1 MSYNINEKEIRREL
15 AVIYRQEIIQDIAF
29 FTNAPKAVFYD
40 KLLLNLDLS
49 DFPDRASR
57 TGRRGYSKCALLC
70 AFIVMKCECFSCI
83 TDLLDYLNNN
93 LLIAHYCG
101 FNIMQ
106 PLPSYWTFDRFIREL
121 DNEYLKKVMQRLVIQ
136 AAELGIIDT
145 SFIALDSTPVS
156 ANTCQNN
163 PKSFAKNKFSKDNQ
177 PQSDKDCRL
186 GVHTAS
192 NQHNERKFEYY
203 WGYKNHVLVDCIT
216 GLPISEI
223 TTTADVADSTV
234 VKDILSQ
241 TNSYISIDECTFI
254 ADKGYDVKAVYNL
267 VKDVYHGEC
276 IIPLNKRNTKN
287 TKKLASGH
295 PICEAGLAMH
305 KDGIFSDRNRTRQK
319 YCCPYK
325 RSKNGICPCNHEC
338 WNNGR
343 KNRGCT
349 KYVTLPDD
357 YRLSIDRDCISFKKI
372 YAMRTEAERYN
383 SRFKSTGQE
392 RLWIH
397 SLNAA
402 KNMNSIAHIAL
413 LAVAVAAVVTK
424 SAFSYRSLKS
434 AKRIA

>member
-1 MSYNINEKEIRREL
+1 MSYNINAKEIRREL
-15 AVIYRQEIIQDIAF
+15 AVIYRQEIIQDIVF

-40 KLLLNLDLS
+40 KLFLNLDLS

-192 NQHNERKFEYY
+192 NQHNDMIVLWDSLRKSGYTRSYGSMLRVIKKWVKPEIAKRTARKPKPYERAMYPGQKVQVDVKYVPSECISNGKKYY
-203 WGYKNHVLVDCIT
+203 QY
-216 GLPISEI
+216 
-223 TTTADVADSTV
+223 TAV
-234 VKDILSQ
+234 
-241 TNSYISIDECTFI
+241 DECTRFCFREMYEEHSTYSSEDFI
-254 ADKGYDVKAVYNL
+254 KKLLKAFPFPIREIQTDNGTEFTTALLTNDKQHRTLFEAILENHDII
-267 VKDVYHGEC
+267 YHRIRVATPRHNGKVERQHREDGKRFYSKMRMYSLEDGRKQ
-276 IIPLNKRNTKN
+276 IAAYNKRSNNIPKVCL
-287 TKKLASGH
+287 K
-295 PICEAGLAMH
+295 
-305 KDGIFSDRNRTRQK
+305 F
-319 YCCPYK
+319 
-325 RSKNGICPCNHEC
+325 RSPNE
-338 WNNGR
+338 
-343 KNRGCT
+343 
-349 KYVTLPDD
+349 VLED
-357 YRLSIDRDCISFKKI
+357 YLSV
-372 YAMRTEAERYN
+372 M
-383 SRFKSTGQE
+383 
-392 RLWIH
+392 W
-397 SLNAA
+397 
-402 KNMNSIAHIAL
+402 
-413 LAVAVAAVVTK
+413 
-424 SAFSYRSLKS
+424 
-434 AKRIA
+434 

>member
-1 MSYNINEKEIRREL
+1 
-15 AVIYRQEIIQDIAF
+15 
-29 FTNAPKAVFYD
+29 
-40 KLLLNLDLS
+40 
-49 DFPDRASR
+49 
-57 TGRRGYSKCALLC
+57 
-70 AFIVMKCECFSCI
+70 
-83 TDLLDYLNNN
+83 
-93 LLIAHYCG
+93 
-101 FNIMQ
+101 
-106 PLPSYWTFDRFIREL
+106 
-121 DNEYLKKVMQRLVIQ
+121 MQRLVIQ

-192 NQHNERKFEYY
+192 NQHNERKIEYY

-223 TTTADVADSTV
+223 TTTADVADSKV
-234 VKDILSQ
+234 VEDILNQ
-241 TNSYISIDECTFI
+241 TNKFISIDECTFI
-254 ADKGYDVKAVYNL
+254 ADKGNDVKAVYNL
-267 VKDVYHGEC
+267 VKDVYHGDC

-287 TKKLASGH
+287 PKKLSSGH

-319 YCCPYK
+319 YCCPYT
-325 RSKNGICPCNHEC
+325 RSKNGICPCNH
-338 WNNGR
+338 
-343 KNRGCT
+343 
-349 KYVTLPDD
+349 DD
-357 YRLSIDRDCISFKKI
+357 YRLSIDRECISFKKI
-372 YAMRTEAERYN
+372 YALRTEAERYN

-402 KNMNSIAHIAL
+402 KNMNSFAHIAL

-424 SAFSYRSLKS
+424 SACSYRSLKS
-434 AKRIA
+434 VKRIA